1 MEHARDASGTRRL
14 AIAVAVWAAAYH
26 LLSTYGVVVF
36 PRALLREL
44 TLEAYMA
51 LVQLLTLGV
60 GLGAVF
66 AFVPRPE
73 RVLPLRTAGART
85 LLVTA
90 ALAPFVFSVCTTVAF
105 LVAKPTLIAE
115 ILEGGRELAQR
126 NTGRFGRELV
136 DSPAI
141 LALAWG
147 AVISP
152 VGEESFF
159 RGALW
164 SLVQGVVTRFVS
176 RADVESSNELPS
188 DLLEPSLVERGL
200 ARSGRWFARGGL
212 TTILVGLMFG
222 VLHRD
227 MPGGLGIVRFVSALG
242 LGFACGLA
250 RQYSGS
256 ITAAVVL
263 HALYNSLSLA
273 SVRRWIVTDTFPV
286 KNGAPTLAT
295 LVGMLGVVVAILLL
309 KSRRAAA

>member
-1 MEHARDASGTRRL
+1 METSRDTTDTLRL
-14 AIAVAVWAAAYH
+14 AIAVAAWAAAYH
-26 LLSTYGVVVF
+26 SLSTYGVAIF

-44 TLEAYMA
+44 TLEAYLA

-66 AFVPRPE
+66 ALVRRPE
-73 RVLPLRTAGART
+73 QALPLRTASGRN

-90 ALAPFVFSVCTTVAF
+90 ALAPLVFSACTTVAF

-126 NTGRFGRELV
+126 NTGRFGKELV
-136 DSPAI
+136 ESPAI
-141 LALAWG
+141 LALMWG

-164 SLVQGVVTRFVS
+164 SLVQSVVARF
-176 RADVESSNELPS
+176 AGTTGPEPSNTLPS
-188 DLLEPSLVERGL
+188 DFIEPSLIERGL
-200 ARSGRWFARGGL
+200 AVSGRWFARGGL
-212 TTILVGLMFG
+212 ATILVGLLFG
-222 VLHRD
+222 FLHRD

-250 RQYSGS
+250 RQSSGS
-256 ITAAVVL
+256 VAPAVLL
-263 HALYNSLSLA
+263 HVLYNALSLA
-273 SVRRWIVTDTFPV
+273 SVRRWVVTETFPV
-286 KNGAPTLAT
+286 KNGAPTLVT
-295 LVGMLGVVVAILLL
+295 IVGVLGVVTAVLLV
-309 KSRRAAA
+309 KRRRA